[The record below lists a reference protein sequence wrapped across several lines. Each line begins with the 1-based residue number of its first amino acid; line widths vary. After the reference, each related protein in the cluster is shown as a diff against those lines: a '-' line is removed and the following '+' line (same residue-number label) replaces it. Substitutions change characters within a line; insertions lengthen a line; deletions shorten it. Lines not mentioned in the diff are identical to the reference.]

1 MATRPFLKGSFL
13 AKGLLFLMNH
23 RRTKTKM
30 FVNAFHRP
38 RLLCGLSVVRGN
50 YKRGEQRVHQ
60 NGEGRKTRGGEKNFS
75 APVSQKERGESRSG
89 IPEKFR
95 STYNKLQCTCQNGV
109 TTPLSCHVYQKRSLS
124 RIHLLSQ
131 HIRLS
136 TLPNLFAWSSSIGRL
151 KQSTRLA
158 TYIKI

>member
-1 MATRPFLKGSFL
+1 M
-13 AKGLLFLMNH
+13 
-23 RRTKTKM
+23 
-30 FVNAFHRP
+30 HRP

-50 YKRGEQRVHQ
+50 CERGEQRMHQ
-60 NGEGRKTRGGEKNFS
+60 NWEGRKTRGGEKNFS
-75 APVSQKERGESRSG
+75 APVSQKERGESRSW

-95 STYNKLQCTCQNGV
+95 STYQAAVHVSEWCDHAPQLPC
-109 TTPLSCHVYQKRSLS
+109 LSEKDRFHAYTFSSK
-124 RIHLLSQ
+124 

-158 TYIKI
+158 TFIKI